1 MRTGWL
7 LIIGMCMATALA
19 QGDLPVSRVVL
30 YRSGVGYIERT
41 GTVNGNAR
49 IQLSLREPQM
59 NDILKSLVLVDFD
72 GGRIEPVQYTT
83 RDPLN
88 RVLSSYAINIADN
101 PSRAEL
107 LKRLRG
113 VPVEVFTQSTIKGTV
128 LSVEE
133 RTVRD
138 EKSGQT
144 RTEPLLHLLTGEG
157 ITTIALSEVSRFR
170 VLDERLQKELE
181 NALLAL
187 ASGLDTN
194 RKVLELAFT
203 GRGQRR
209 VLIGY
214 ITEMPLWKMSYRLVI
229 PREGK
234 PLLQGWAIVEN
245 TTDEDWENVQ
255 ITVVSGKPVSFIQN
269 LYEPIYIKRPE
280 YRPRL
285 DVGIM
290 PEVPQAALEA
300 DLMKTGAAPAPEAM
314 PRAAG
319 RPLALGEA
327 REAMEESLEPM
338 AEGQATGALFEY
350 RVQTPVSIRRQ
361 QSAMLPV
368 INQTIE
374 AEPVSLYNPRRNAQ
388 HPLFGVRLTNST
400 NLTLMEGPV
409 TVYYDDSYGGDAL
422 MDTVEPK
429 GVRIITYALDTDVE
443 VSVDAGGIIREVL
456 TTRIVRGVLEQRTKL
471 LRTTRYTLRNRG
483 TQPCTVL
490 VEQPYD
496 GEWTL
501 LQPSAEERTRDFYR
515 FKRVLAANQ
524 TDTFEVREER
534 VVSETYAL
542 LTADMDSLQLVLR
555 NARPSEAMRKAIQEI
570 IERRRQIALLQSEVQ
585 REQQKI
591 ASIERDQERIRQ
603 NMAQL
608 DRASDLY
615 KQYVQKLTQQEREI
629 EQARE
634 RIERLQK
641 QIADA
646 QQALSDYIQGLNIE

>member
-255 ITVVSGKPVSFIQN
+255 
-269 LYEPIYIKRPE
+269 
-280 YRPRL
+280 
-285 DVGIM
+285 
-290 PEVPQAALEA
+290 
-300 DLMKTGAAPAPEAM
+300 
-314 PRAAG
+314 
-319 RPLALGEA
+319 
-327 REAMEESLEPM
+327 
-338 AEGQATGALFEY
+338 
-350 RVQTPVSIRRQ
+350 
-361 QSAMLPV
+361 
-368 INQTIE
+368 
-374 AEPVSLYNPRRNAQ
+374 
-388 HPLFGVRLTNST
+388 
-400 NLTLMEGPV
+400 
-409 TVYYDDSYGGDAL
+409 
-422 MDTVEPK
+422 
-429 GVRIITYALDTDVE
+429 
-443 VSVDAGGIIREVL
+443 
-456 TTRIVRGVLEQRTKL
+456 
-471 LRTTRYTLRNRG
+471 
-483 TQPCTVL
+483 
-490 VEQPYD
+490 
-496 GEWTL
+496 
-501 LQPSAEERTRDFYR
+501 
-515 FKRVLAANQ
+515 
-524 TDTFEVREER
+524 
-534 VVSETYAL
+534 
-542 LTADMDSLQLVLR
+542 
-555 NARPSEAMRKAIQEI
+555 
-570 IERRRQIALLQSEVQ
+570 
-585 REQQKI
+585 
-591 ASIERDQERIRQ
+591 
-603 NMAQL
+603 
-608 DRASDLY
+608 
-615 KQYVQKLTQQEREI
+615 
-629 EQARE
+629 
-634 RIERLQK
+634 
-641 QIADA
+641 
-646 QQALSDYIQGLNIE
+646 